1 MNETPESLRA
11 RLQRRARRLRTTRI
25 VELYAREPDRL
36 ARLVLEAAGLHL
48 DLSKQL
54 LDRAACAGLLRLAQA
69 AGVPAAISAMFA
81 GETINRSER
90 RAVLHTALRAGPGGT
105 ARVDGAPVA
114 PQVAAVRARMAAL
127 VAAVR
132 DGTWTGAGGRRIT
145 DVVNIGIGGSHL
157 GPQLACDALRD
168 AADGRLR
175 VHFLANVDGNEFARV
190 SAPLMPDTTLFIVAS
205 KSFTTSETRLN
216 ARAARAWLTAH
227 CPDADAVAR
236 HFVAVSAS
244 PERAVEFGIAADNVY
259 PMWDW
264 VGGRYSLWSAIGLP
278 VAFALGMDGF
288 DSLLAGAHALDEH
301 FRTAPPA
308 ANLPVMAA
316 LVQYWNVGVLGAST
330 HAVVPYDDRLRYL
343 PDFLQQLEMESNG
356 KRVDVDDAP
365 LRGHSADV
373 TWGGLG
379 TNAQHAFFQLLHQG
393 TRLVPVEFIVALSH
407 PTGRREHHDV
417 LIANCFAQA
426 EGLMLGHAPDGPHA
440 AARTSPGNRPSS
452 MLTVPSLTPA
462 TLGALLAYYE
472 HRTFVLSVLWNINA
486 FDQWGVELG
495 KRLADVLQQEIASGA
510 PDAAHDPSTQSLLL
524 RYLAQ
529 RNAPTDT

>member
-1 MNETPESLRA
+1 MSATTESLRA
-11 RLQRRARRLRTTRI
+11 RLRRRAQRLRTTRI

-36 ARLVLEAAGLHL
+36 ARLSLEAAGLHL

-54 LDRAACAGLLRLAQA
+54 IDRAACAGLLHLARA
-69 AGVPAAISAMFA
+69 ADVPAAIGAMFA
-81 GETINRSER
+81 GAIINRSER
-90 RAVLHTALRAGPGGT
+90 RAVLHTALRAGPDGA
-105 ARVDGAPVA
+105 ARVGGVPVA
-114 PQVAAVRARMAAL
+114 PQVSAVRTRMAAL

-132 DGTWTGAGGRRIT
+132 DGSWTGASGRRIS
-145 DVVNIGIGGSHL
+145 DVVNIGIGGSYL

-168 AADGRLR
+168 AADDCLR
-175 VHFLANVDGNEFARV
+175 VHFLANVDGGECARV
-190 SAPLMPDTTLFIVAS
+190 LGPLDPDTTLFIVAS

-216 ARAARAWLTAH
+216 ARAARAWLLARGAPTS
-227 CPDADAVAR
+227 AVAR

-278 VAFALGMDGF
+278 VAFALGMAGF
-288 DSLLAGAHALDEH
+288 DALLAGAHAMDEH
-301 FRTAPPA
+301 FRTATPA
-308 ANLPVMAA
+308 TNLPLMAA
-316 LVQYWNVGVLGAST
+316 LLQYWNVSVLGATT

-365 LRGHSADV
+365 LDGHSADV

-393 TRLVPVEFIVALSH
+393 TRLVPVEFVVALSH
-407 PTGRREHHDV
+407 PAGRPEHHDV
-417 LIANCFAQA
+417 LVANCFAQA
-426 EGLMLGHAPDGPHA
+426 EGLMLGHAPDGAHA
-440 AARTSPGNRPSS
+440 AARTCPGNRPSS
-452 MLTVPSLTPA
+452 MLTMAALTPA

-472 HRTFVLSVLWNINA
+472 HRTFVQSVLWRINA

-495 KRLADVLQQEIASGA
+495 KRLADVLQQEITAGASG
-510 PDAAHDPSTQSLLL
+510 PAHDPSTRALLA
-524 RYLAQ
+524 RYLAA
-529 RNAPTDT
+529 R